1 MASFIDTNVLVY
13 AEATDHPQ
21 KQTTALALLRRLK
34 LAGEGV
40 ISTQVLQEFVNV
52 GLRKLALDVAH
63 VRSQLAAHL
72 QFDVVQVT
80 PTIIQGALDLHQTRS
95 LAFYDAII
103 VQAAIIAGC
112 NTLYSEDLSTGEV
125 IQGVRIVNPFA

>member
-1 MASFIDTNVLVY
+1 M
-13 AEATDHPQ
+13 
-21 KQTTALALLRRLK
+21 
-34 LAGEGV
+34 
-40 ISTQVLQEFVNV
+40 ISTQLLREFVDA

-72 QFDVVQVT
+72 QFGVVPVT
-80 PTIIQGALDLHQTRS
+80 PTIIRGALDLHQTRS

-103 VQAAIIAGC
+103 VQSAIIVGC
-112 NTLYSEDLSTGEV
+112 NTLYSEDLTPGEV